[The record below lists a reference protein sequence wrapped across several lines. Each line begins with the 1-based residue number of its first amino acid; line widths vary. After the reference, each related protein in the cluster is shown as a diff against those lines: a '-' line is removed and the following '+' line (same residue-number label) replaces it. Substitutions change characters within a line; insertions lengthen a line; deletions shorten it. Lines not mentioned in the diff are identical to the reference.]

1 MSALTLRGLLINYQL
16 IYELR
21 DFLTCVLV
29 EVVNFD
35 LQAVILEIRY

>member
-21 DFLTCVLV
+21 DFLKCVLV